1 VAGCTS
7 ANATGCNSNGVWFE
21 EGGPLAWGSGSGAGI
36 GLVNVYTGQSIGI
49 YVDDTVT
56 CPTST
61 PQLVAPTSQDYTVGS
76 SVCEQEWVSYYA
88 NLLTP
93 PPILYAGAWW
103 DSSQPLVGAT
113 ATLGEMYT
121 QTGQTACT
129 TSSCG
134 TFACSPYAGYGY
146 IVQRYLDFINS
157 TNGSSVFYPSGSQ
170 YPWFT
175 NLWATAANC
184 VQNNGVVAWY

>member
-1 VAGCTS
+1 V
-7 ANATGCNSNGVWFE
+7 
-21 EGGPLAWGSGSGAGI
+21 AWGSPSAAGI
-36 GLVNVYTGQSIGI
+36 SLVNVSTGQPIGV

-56 CPTST
+56 CPTATS
-61 PQLVAPTSQDYTVGS
+61 QLVAPTSQDYTVGS

-88 NLLTP
+88 NLSAP
-93 PPILYAGAWW
+93 PPILYAGVWW
-103 DSSQPLVGAT
+103 DSSQPLAGAT

-121 QTGQTACT
+121 QTRQTACT
-129 TSSCG
+129 TSGCG

-146 IVQRYLDFINS
+146 IVQRYLDYIDS
-157 TNGSSVFYPSGSQ
+157 TSEASVFYPSGSQ